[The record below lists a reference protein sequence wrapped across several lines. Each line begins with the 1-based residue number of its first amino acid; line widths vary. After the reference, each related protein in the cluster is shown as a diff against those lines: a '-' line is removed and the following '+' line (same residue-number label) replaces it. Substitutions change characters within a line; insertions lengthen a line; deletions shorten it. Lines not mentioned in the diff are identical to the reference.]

1 MAALRKPATHQRTIT
16 KTRCNHRE
24 IALSLTSLMVAWCV
38 NYRVLVRGVP
48 AVMSARR
55 WHGSADKGAV
65 LHLV

>member
-1 MAALRKPATHQRTIT
+1 MVALGKPATLQRTIT
-16 KTRCNHRE
+16 NTRCNHRE
-24 IALSLTSLMVAWCV
+24 IALSLTSLMMAWCV

-55 WHGSADKGAV
+55 WHGSGDNGAV